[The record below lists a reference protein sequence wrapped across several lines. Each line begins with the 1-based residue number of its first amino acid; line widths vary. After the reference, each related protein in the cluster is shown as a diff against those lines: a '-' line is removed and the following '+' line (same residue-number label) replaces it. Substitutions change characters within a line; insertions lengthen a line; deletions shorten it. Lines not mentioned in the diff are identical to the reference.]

1 MPKRELP
8 SRAAGLF
15 ADGAPEAKPV
25 TAAYRANIDGGS
37 RGNPGPAAYGV
48 VIRDAKGDVVARLK
62 KYIGRMTNNV
72 AEYYG
77 LIAAL
82 DYVQSQ
88 GVKAL
93 RIESD
98 SELLVKQMRGQY
110 KVRSPELQ
118 PLYERARKMAA
129 ALESFRID
137 HVYREQNREA
147 DALANEAMDEVEG
160 GAPTRSP
167 KSAKSPGTAT
177 AGVGSAATV
186 GASATQP
193 KSDQPRGPVGEV
205 RKIRARFRSGVLY
218 LLEDVDLPDGV
229 EVDVLLRLLP
239 PKS

>member
-1 MPKRELP
+1 MAKRVP
-8 SRAAGLF
+8 PARAAGLF

-25 TAAYRANIDGGS
+25 TTAYRANIDGGS

-48 VIRDAKGDVVARLK
+48 VIRDAKGDIVAKLK

-82 DYVQSQ
+82 DYAESQ
-88 GVKAL
+88 GIRAL
-93 RIESD
+93 RIEAD
-98 SELLVKQMRGQY
+98 SELMVKQMRGVY

-137 HVYREQNREA
+137 HVYREHNREA
-147 DALANEAMDEVEG
+147 DALANEAMDEVE
-160 GAPTRSP
+160 AAAP
-167 KSAKSPGTAT
+167 KSAKL
-177 AGVGSAATV
+177 AAIPT
-186 GASATQP
+186 P
-193 KSDQPRGPVGEV
+193 KKAESRGPIGEV
-205 RKIRARFRSGVLY
+205 RKIRARYRSGVLY
-218 LLEDVDLPDGV
+218 LLEDVDLPDGT

-239 PKS
+239 PKTT

>member
-1 MPKRELP
+1 MAKRVLP
-8 SRAAGLF
+8 ARAAGLF
-15 ADGAPEAKPV
+15 VDGAPEAKSATP
-25 TAAYRANIDGGS
+25 AYRANIDGGS

-48 VIRDAKGDVVARLK
+48 IIRDAKGEVVAKLK

-88 GVKAL
+88 GIKAL

-110 KVRSPELQ
+110 KVRSLELQ
-118 PLYERARKMAA
+118 PLFERARKMSQ

-147 DALANEAMDEVEG
+147 DALANEAMDKVEG
-160 GAPTRSP
+160 GAP
-167 KSAKSPGTAT
+167 KSAKS
-177 AGVGSAATV
+177 AA
-186 GASATQP
+186 APAPQP
-193 KSDQPRGPVGEV
+193 ETRGPVGEV

>member
-15 ADGAPEAKPV
+15 ADGAPEAKTA

-137 HVYREQNREA
+137 HVYREQNRDA

-160 GAPTRSP
+160 GAPPKSL
-167 KSAKSPGTAT
+167 KSAKSPVATTAGSAT
-177 AGVGSAATV
+177 AAA
-186 GASATQP
+186 GAAATQP
-193 KSDQPRGPVGEV
+193 KSDQPRSPVGEV

>member
-15 ADGAPEAKPV
+15 ADGAPEAKTV

-48 VIRDAKGDVVARLK
+48 VMRDAKGDVVARLK

-160 GAPTRSP
+160 GAPPKSL
-167 KSAKSPGTAT
+167 KSAKSPAATT
-177 AGVGSAATV
+177 AGSTAPAV

-193 KSDQPRGPVGEV
+193 KSDQPRSLVGEV